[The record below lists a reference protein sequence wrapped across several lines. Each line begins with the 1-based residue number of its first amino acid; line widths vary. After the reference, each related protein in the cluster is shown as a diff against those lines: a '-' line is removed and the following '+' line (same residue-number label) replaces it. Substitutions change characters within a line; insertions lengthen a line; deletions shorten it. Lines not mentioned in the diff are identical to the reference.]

1 MKTIFT
7 AGVIAGILDLALAI
21 AFFTLRGFPVDA
33 VPHAIAS
40 GLLGVRAVRGGIAT
54 AVLGVAIHFCIAITV
69 AAVYY
74 AVSRAVAFANR
85 HPVLMGTAYG
95 LGVFA
100 FMQYVV
106 LPLSAE
112 PHYGHTTAWLV
123 ANVVSHI
130 FFIGI
135 TIALITSRFAKRMA
149 QGQTEEPVRS

>member
-1 MKTIFT
+1 MKSIFT
-7 AGVIAGILDLALAI
+7 AGVIAGILDLGLAI
-21 AFFTLRGFPVDA
+21 TYFTLRGWPVDA

-40 GLLGVRAVRGGIAT
+40 GLIGTRAFQDGIAIT
-54 AVLGVAIHFCIAITV
+54 VLGVAIHFSIAFTV

-74 AVSRAVAFANR
+74 AFSRAVAFANR

-95 LGVFA
+95 LAVFA

-112 PHYGHTTAWLV
+112 PHYGHTTAWMV
-123 ANVVSHI
+123 ANVLSHI

-135 TIALITSRFAKRMA
+135 TIALITSRFARRTA
-149 QGQTEEPVRS
+149 QGHVEEPVSR